1 MLTAIREVQIP
12 LLAAMLLGAC
22 LAKAWRALRPHAHPA
37 RSDPAGLFPAH
48 LQRPIMILVFAAELG
63 LGLGLIGTAVKFG
76 RSWPALP
83 ATVVRTGTALF
94 FLVAVG
100 VLNEMRQRRPDSGCG
115 CFGELSG
122 TPIGLRTIARPGLLC
137 ASAVATLGLPPL
149 RMPSSPTEAELW
161 LAVLAFE
168 LALIAF
174 LSPELGEIMVRL
186 GYSEP
191 CELRRMPVGRTMSA
205 LHASSQWRRFAGQV
219 SAGMPSDV
227 WREGCWRF
235 VVYPGYA
242 RGRPVDIVFAVY
254 LQSRRPAVRAA
265 VLDADTG
272 EVLGPTGTRESAVL

>member
-12 LLAAMLLGAC
+12 LLAAMLLGAF

-37 RSDPAGLFPAH
+37 RSDPADLFPAH
-48 LQRPIMILVFAAELG
+48 LRRPIMVLVFAAELG

-76 RSWPALP
+76 RDWPALP
-83 ATVVRTGTALF
+83 ATVVWTGTALF

-100 VLNEMRQRRPDSGCG
+100 ALNEMRQRRPDAGCG

-149 RMPSSPTEAELW
+149 RMPSSPSEAELW

-174 LSPELGEIMVRL
+174 L
-186 GYSEP
+186 
-191 CELRRMPVGRTMSA
+191 
-205 LHASSQWRRFAGQV
+205 
-219 SAGMPSDV
+219 
-227 WREGCWRF
+227 
-235 VVYPGYA
+235 
-242 RGRPVDIVFAVY
+242 
-254 LQSRRPAVRAA
+254 
-265 VLDADTG
+265 
-272 EVLGPTGTRESAVL
+272 

>member
-76 RSWPALP
+76 RDWPTLP
-83 ATVVRTGTALF
+83 ATIVRTGTALF

-100 VLNEMRQRRPDSGCG
+100 ALNEMRQRRPDAGCG

-122 TPIGLRTIARPGLLC
+122 TSIGLRTIARPGLLC

-149 RMPSSPTEAELW
+149 RMPSSSAEAEL
-161 LAVLAFE
+161 
-168 LALIAF
+168 
-174 LSPELGEIMVRL
+174 
-186 GYSEP
+186 
-191 CELRRMPVGRTMSA
+191 
-205 LHASSQWRRFAGQV
+205 
-219 SAGMPSDV
+219 
-227 WREGCWRF
+227 
-235 VVYPGYA
+235 
-242 RGRPVDIVFAVY
+242 
-254 LQSRRPAVRAA
+254 
-265 VLDADTG
+265 
-272 EVLGPTGTRESAVL
+272 

>member
-1 MLTAIREVQIP
+1 MLTAVREVQIP
-12 LLAAMLLGAC
+12 LLAVMLLGAC
-22 LAKAWRALRPHAHPA
+22 AAKVWRALRGHADTA
-37 RSDPAGLFPAH
+37 RTDPTGLFPVH
-48 LQRPIMILVFAAELG
+48 VQRPIMILMFVTELG
-63 LGLGLIGTAVKFG
+63 LGLGLIGTAGTFG
-76 RSWPALP
+76 GVPPGLP
-83 ATVVRTGTALF
+83 ATIVRTGAALF
-94 FLVAVG
+94 FLIAVG
-100 VLNEMRQRRPDSGCG
+100 ALNEMRQRRPDSGCG

-191 CELRRMPVGRTMSA
+191 CELRRIPVGRTMAA
-205 LHASSQWRRFAGQV
+205 LHASSQWRKYAGQV
-219 SAGMPSDV
+219 TAAAPSDV

-235 VVYPGYA
+235 VVFPGMA
-242 RGRPVDIVFAVY
+242 RGRRVDIVFAVY
-254 LQSRRPAVRAA
+254 LQARRPVVRAA
-265 VLDADTG
+265 VLDADTD
-272 EVLGPTGTRESAVL
+272 EVLAPIGTRESAVI